1 MPKEGKSLIARL
13 SVQGQHFEAI
23 VDPDLA
29 WDLRNGKQV
38 DFKALLIGETVYKD
52 AKKGDKASEEA
63 LKKNFG
69 TTDIKDVVTQIIKK
83 GELQLTTEQRREMVE
98 NKRKQI
104 VAFIARNCID
114 PKTSMPHP
122 PLRVENA
129 MANVRVNV
137 DPFRSVEEQAQEVI
151 KLLRVE
157 LPLKVSQV
165 IVQVKLTK
173 EYANRAQN
181 AVTKLG
187 NMMRSEWHADGSWF
201 GEVVMPAGMQ
211 QAFVDRMN
219 EMTRGNVEI
228 SIVKKI

>member
-187 NMMRSEWHADGSWF
+187 NVMRSEWHADGSWF

-219 EMTRGNVEI
+219 EMTHGNVEI

>member
-104 VAFIARNCID
+104 VAFIVRNCID

-187 NMMRSEWHADGSWF
+187 NVMRSEWHADGSWF